1 MRLATL
7 SKGSD
12 SCVAAINQDGNK
24 LIDLQQAAKEAGFPT
39 ELFDDMIALLES
51 GAEGRSLAGRLIDHG
66 LAEGRGR
73 DFRME
78 ELLAPVPC
86 PRKLFCLAGNY
97 LEHIEEGGGVAAPQ
111 DKETP
116 RIFMKPPSSTV
127 VGPGAVSGENR
138 RRSAATGPRARGR
151 PGRRRVP
158 PAHGRAGARPP
169 RRGDA
174 SPAPHIIWQA
184 GLSPALH
191 GHRAEQAL
199 ANASRGGWIH
209 LASPSDLR
217 PITVVIG
224 RRSTDSLNSTGDRR
238 VTPTTCKEC

>member
-7 SKGSD
+7 RKGSD

-116 RIFMKPPSSTV
+116 PDLHEAPFQHR
-127 VGPGAVSGENR
+127 
-138 RRSAATGPRARGR
+138 
-151 PGRRRVP
+151 
-158 PAHGRAGARPP
+158 GRAG
-169 RRGDA
+169 RGH
-174 SPAPHIIWQA
+174 PHFA
-184 GLSPALH
+184 GVP
-191 GHRAEQAL
+191 GHRL
-199 ANASRGGWIH
+199 GRGAGRGH
-209 LASPSDLR
+209 GAAGQGRQGLTGPS
-217 PITVVIG
+217 
-224 RRSTDSLNSTGDRR
+224 
-238 VTPTTCKEC
+238 TPWPATPS